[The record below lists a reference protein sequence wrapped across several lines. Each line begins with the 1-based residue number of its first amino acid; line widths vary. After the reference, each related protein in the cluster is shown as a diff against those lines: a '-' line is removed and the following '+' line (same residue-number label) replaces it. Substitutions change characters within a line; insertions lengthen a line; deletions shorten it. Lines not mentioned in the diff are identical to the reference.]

1 MNLIEQTVIK
11 SLMETHKAPDMSAD
25 DRAII
30 GTDITTAFRLGF
42 AYGRSGYEK
51 AKFEKKA
58 KKKS

>member
-11 SLMETHKAPDMSAD
+11 SLMETHKAPALSAED
-25 DRAII
+25 WAVI
-30 GTDITTAFRLGF
+30 GTDINIAFKLGF

-58 KKKS
+58 KKK